1 MHTATLSSAG
11 TAATIT
17 RTQSLAVHLLRAL
30 AAVLDRLV
38 SRRGPDTLP
47 SPEWFK
53 YPPF

>member
-1 MHTATLSSAG
+1 MRTATLSSAG
-11 TAATIT
+11 IPAPIT
-17 RTQSLAVHLLRAL
+17 RRQSLAVHLLRAL
-30 AAVLDRLV
+30 AAVLDLLV